1 MAGETTFFFALFTQ
15 TKMPRSRADIAS
27 GRGLKKPEADPTIT
41 YSSNT
46 MNHLSRKLLSL
57 RRMNLAA
64 FFFHVAITFAIFAR
78 GNPNSMINLYIMDI
92 EVTSPVN
99 YLIRPTTNTKII
111 SFSIVNAIILFELI
125 TAFFHLGN
133 ASVWPS
139 RYERWLESCTSPS
152 RWVEYSF
159 SAPIM
164 IALIAVFC
172 GHVNLHVHILLFG
185 LTMTT
190 MFFGWLS
197 EIIVRPDSTVENY
210 VKPEIGSKWTAH
222 FLGYVPLV
230 FVWTILLT
238 QFVRYAQLENDGD
251 SMPTWVYVLFGV
263 EFVLFWSF
271 AGVQFYILNTKP
283 SNFLFGERMYIILS
297 FISKASLS
305 LIILGGTL
313 DIE

>member
-1 MAGETTFFFALFTQ
+1 
-15 TKMPRSRADIAS
+15 MPRSRADIAS
-27 GRGLKKPEADPTIT
+27 GRGLKQDEVNPTIT
-41 YSSNT
+41 YSSST
-46 MNHLSRKLLSL
+46 MNHFSRKLLSL

-78 GNPNSMINLYIMDI
+78 GNPDLMIDLYIMDI
-92 EVTSPVN
+92 DVTNSVD
-99 YLIRPTTNTKII
+99 YFIRPTTNTKII
-111 SFSIVNAIILFELI
+111 SFSIVNAVILFELI

-139 RYERWLESCTSPS
+139 RYEKWLESCISPS
-152 RWVEYSF
+152 RWIEYSL

-164 IALIAVFC
+164 IALIAAFC
-172 GHVNLHVHILLFG
+172 GHGNLHVHIILFG

-197 EIIVRPDSTVENY
+197 EIIVRPDSAFENY
-210 VKPEIGSKWTAH
+210 VKPEVGSKWTAH

-238 QFVRYAQLENDGD
+238 QFVRYAQLERNGNTV
-251 SMPTWVYVLFGV
+251 PTWVYILLGV

-271 AGVQFYILNTKP
+271 PGIQFYILNSKP
-283 SNFLFGERMYIILS
+283 SNFLFGERMYILLS